1 MMAAAQYLCQVSG
14 MQEAA
19 APLSCNWFYLRCEI
33 GSRKKTH
40 QKKKNKNQKGL
51 LEHRERMQLRPAT
64 LGRRHAGG
72 PFRAVCKSTVKFHFS
87 NAFNQKRG
95 NKASW

>member
-1 MMAAAQYLCQVSG
+1 MDLM
-14 MQEAA
+14 
-19 APLSCNWFYLRCEI
+19 
-33 GSRKKTH
+33 
-40 QKKKNKNQKGL
+40 
-51 LEHRERMQLRPAT
+51 EHREMMQLSMAT
-64 LGRRHAGG
+64 QGQRQAGG